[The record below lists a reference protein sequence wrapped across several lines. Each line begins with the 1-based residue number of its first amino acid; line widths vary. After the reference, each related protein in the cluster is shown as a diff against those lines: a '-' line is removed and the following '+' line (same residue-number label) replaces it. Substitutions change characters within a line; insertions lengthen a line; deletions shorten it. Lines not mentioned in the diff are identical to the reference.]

1 MRREIGKAIRVATG
15 DDFVVRKCLAIG
27 GGCINSTYSVGD
39 GARRFFVKVNRMSC
53 LAMFEAEADG
63 LREIARTGV
72 IRVPNPVCTG
82 AADGSAFLV
91 LEFID
96 FSSGRTG
103 RAEDMGRRL
112 ADMHRVSASQYGW
125 RRDNTIGSTP
135 QINTP
140 ADNWPEFWRDRRI
153 GRQLALAA
161 SNGYGGPL
169 QRKGERLL
177 ARLDGFFVGYDP
189 LPSLLHGDLWGG
201 NYAYSATSGEPIIF
215 DPAIY
220 YGDRETDLAMTELFG
235 GFPAAFHAAYRE
247 SFPPDSGYSMRK
259 ALYNLY
265 HILNHLNMFGEGYL
279 EQAEAGI
286 EKLLSEA
293 G

>member
-1 MRREIGKAIRVATG
+1 MWQVIGKAIRVATG
-15 DDFVVRKCLAIG
+15 EDFSVRKCRAIG
-27 GGCINSTYSVGD
+27 GGCINSTYSVED
-39 GARRFFVKVNRMSC
+39 GAHRFFVKVNRMSG

-63 LREIARTGV
+63 LREIAGTGV
-72 IRVPNPVCTG
+72 IRVPDPVCTG
-82 AADGSAFLV
+82 TAADSAFLV
-91 LEFID
+91 LEYID
-96 FSSGRTG
+96 FSSGRKG
-103 RAEDMGRRL
+103 RAENLGRQL
-112 ADMHRVSASQYGW
+112 ADMHRVSATQYGW

-140 ADNWPEFWRDRRI
+140 ADNWPEFWRDRRL

-161 SNGYGGPL
+161 SNGYGGAL

-177 ARLDGFFVGYDP
+177 VRLDGFFTGYAP

-201 NYAYSATSGEPIIF
+201 NYAYAATGEPVIF
-215 DPAIY
+215 DPAVY

-247 SFPPDSGYSMRK
+247 AFPLDSGYPTRK
-259 ALYNLY
+259 SLYNLY

-279 EQAEAGI
+279 GQAEGMI

>member
-1 MRREIGKAIRVATG
+1 MITPPHTTG
-15 DDFVVRKCLAIG
+15 EDFVVRKCRAIK
-27 GGCINSTYSVGD
+27 GGCINSTYLVED
-39 GARRFFVKVNRMSC
+39 GARRFFVKVNRVSG

-63 LREIARTGV
+63 LREISATGV
-72 IRVPNPVCTG
+72 IRAPNPVCVGT
-82 AADGSAFLV
+82 AADSAFLV
-91 LEFID
+91 LEYMD
-96 FSSGRTG
+96 FSSGRKR
-103 RAEDMGRRL
+103 RAEDLGRQL

-125 RRDNTIGSTP
+125 RRDNTIGSTH

-140 ADNWPEFWRDRRI
+140 ADHWPEFWRDRRI

-161 SNGYGGPL
+161 SNGFGGAL
-169 QRKGERLL
+169 QRKGEHLL
-177 ARLDGFFVGYDP
+177 ARLDGFFTGYAP

-201 NYAYSATSGEPIIF
+201 NYAFSATGEPVIF
-215 DPAIY
+215 DPAVY

-247 SFPPDSGYSMRK
+247 AFPLDSGYSMRK

-279 EQAEAGI
+279 GQAEGMI